1 MSIKYKSRRVIIVYT
16 VIVTLTMM
24 LVCLIFNIRLELLI
38 AVSLVGLVGIL
49 LVYELYINLKRLF
62 RYSNT
67 NITIED
73 RKSTLVNLLVSV
85 LIFSLSLCFL

>member
-1 MSIKYKSRRVIIVYT
+1 MRVIIVYT

-24 LVCLIFNIRLELLI
+24 LVCLIFNISLEWLI
-38 AVSLVGLVGIL
+38 AVSLIGIGAIL

-62 RYSNT
+62 QYSNT

-73 RKSTLVNLLVSV
+73 RKSTLVNLLASV
-85 LIFSLSLCFL
+85 LIFSLSFCFL